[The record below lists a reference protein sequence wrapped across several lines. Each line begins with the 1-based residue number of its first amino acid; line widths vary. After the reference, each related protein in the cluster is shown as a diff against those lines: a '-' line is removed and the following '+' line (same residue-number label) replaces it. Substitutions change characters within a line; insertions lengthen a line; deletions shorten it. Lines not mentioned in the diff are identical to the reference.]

1 LPRKQEVIEPADLPQ
16 GSKKIGEQI
25 TEYLDY
31 IPAQMYVHQIVRP
44 KYVHPSFKGVK
55 IAPLPEQPLEKSNAG
70 AGLLAH
76 LMISK
81 WVDHLPYY
89 RQRQIFKCQSIDIAP
104 STTGNWYLSDLVK
117 PLY

>member
-1 LPRKQEVIEPADLPQ
+1 LPE
-16 GSKKIGEQI
+16 GSKKIGEQL
-25 TEYLDY
+25 TEYLEY
-31 IPAQMYVHQIVRP
+31 IPGRMYVHQIIRP

-55 IAPLPEQPLEKSNAG
+55 IAPLPVQPLEKSNAG

-89 RQRQIFKCQSIDIAP
+89 RQRQIFKRQGIDIAP
-104 STTGNWYLSDLVK
+104 STINNWFMNLSDLTK
-117 PLY
+117 PIYTSR